1 MPCFVTARGA
11 ALLRDASVAVAL
23 EEARIAVEGL
33 RLWYSGIFL
42 YGFACSLFWV
52 ESCRAVRGFRVEGLG
67 LLDLRIRI
75 YKSTVYREW

>member
-1 MPCFVTARGA
+1 MVFRNIPVWIC
-11 ALLRDASVAVAL
+11 
-23 EEARIAVEGL
+23 
-33 RLWYSGIFL
+33 
-42 YGFACSLFWV
+42 LFTVWV